1 MKLPLMG
8 STAVTI
14 DPRNDPHWQT
24 LAVARGSLFTS
35 PPWIR
40 SVCDTYGF
48 TPQARVILD
57 GDAVARDGFAW
68 VDICDIRGERRV
80 SLPFSDR
87 AEPMVSDLTAWPVL
101 VDDALDPN
109 VPLTIRCFD
118 GAGPTSDPR
127 FERRGEA
134 AWHGTNLD
142 VTTGDLHQSLHP
154 STKRA
159 IATAHRR
166 GVEVRA
172 YTGFDAVR
180 MFHDIHVVLRKNK
193 YRLLA
198 QPIAFFERIW
208 EEFSAADGIVTLLAY
223 ADGDPIAGAVLLA
236 WGDTLYFK
244 FAASRA
250 GALSLM
256 PNYAVYWQVI
266 TWAAEHGFALVDWG
280 LSDLDQPG
288 LVAYKRK
295 WVTTESRIITLRTP
309 GDGHRQTSDSAALL
323 EGLTT
328 FLTDESVPDAV
339 TAGAGSLLY
348 RYFT

>member
-1 MKLPLMG
+1 MKLPLMA
-8 STAVTI
+8 STVVTV
-14 DPRNDPHWQT
+14 DPRNDPHWQK
-24 LAVARGSLFTS
+24 LAVAGGSLFTS

-57 GDAVARDGFAW
+57 VDAVPRDGFAW
-68 VDICDIRGERRV
+68 VDISDIRGDRRV

-87 AEPMVSDLTAWPVL
+87 AEPMVSDLSAWPLL
-101 VDDALDPN
+101 VEDAIDPDL
-109 VPLTIRCFD
+109 PLTIRCFD

-127 FERRGEA
+127 FERSGEA

-154 STKRA
+154 STKRS
-159 IATAHRR
+159 IASAQRR

-172 YTGFDAVR
+172 HTGVDAVR
-180 MFHDIHVVLRKNK
+180 TFHDIHVVLRKNK

-198 QPIAFFERIW
+198 QPFAFFERIW
-208 EEFSAADGIVTLLAY
+208 EEFSATDGIVTMLAY
-223 ADGDPIAGAVLLA
+223 ADDDPIAGAVLLA
-236 WGDTLYFK
+236 WGNTLYLK

-250 GALSLM
+250 DALSLM
-256 PNYAVYWQVI
+256 PNYAVYWQTI
-266 TWAAEHGFALVDWG
+266 AWAAEHGFASVDWG

-309 GDGHRQTSDSAALL
+309 GDGQRQTSDCAALL

-328 FLTDESVPDAV
+328 FLTDDSVPNAV
-339 TAGAGSLLY
+339 TADAGSLLY